1 MWSEYTLDVVD
12 AVARTGSF
20 SAAAEELHRVPSAIS
35 YSVRQLEQLAALRK
49 SGEPEQPKPAP
60 KLPRPLAPELKELEG
75 RMQETLGLRATLT
88 GNAKKGRI
96 VLQYYSQDE
105 LERLYELLEKL
116 RNE

>member
-1 MWSEYTLDVVD
+1 MRGVLAALERAEDQIALAHET
-12 AVARTGSF
+12 VAKG
-20 SAAAEELHRVPSAIS
+20 
-35 YSVRQLEQLAALRK
+35 YSVRQLEQMAALRK

>member
-1 MWSEYTLDVVD
+1 M
-12 AVARTGSF
+12 
-20 SAAAEELHRVPSAIS
+20 
-35 YSVRQLEQLAALRK
+35 AALRK
-49 SGEPEQPKPAP
+49 SGAPEQPKPAP
-60 KLPRPLAPELKELEG
+60 KLPRPLAPALKEREG